1 VEVPPFALEEHGKLA
16 PYSGFV
22 FDTVGGDGK
31 SVILAKRQA
40 GKPEEQIAVS
50 SKLYAEM
57 IKNAKRAANREE
69 PQRETIAR
77 FEKMMEKDVDKR
89 RSNTAAN
96 FWHNYK
102 ILCRQ
107 QASNPQEA
115 MEVARS
121 IVRQMPK
128 GEQAKLRNSIKAYE
142 NTTKPLVAHPL
153 LKAFVKPRE
162 TYNQRILAF
171 YEDTVQ
177 DIPIKNR
184 SPHGHEALSA
194 ARHGADTIDTP
205 GKEIDPAL
213 KLKIGDTVK
222 LSLQCKTLFGESRK
236 RLSITAFTVVSAS
249 ADLNKI
255 ILLDKTGR
263 SKYTLSRDDFM
274 AKMQKLEKKLDRKQQ
289 REDRYD
295 SMRY

>member
-1 VEVPPFALEEHGKLA
+1 
-16 PYSGFV
+16 
-22 FDTVGGDGK
+22 
-31 SVILAKRQA
+31 
-40 GKPEEQIAVS
+40 
-50 SKLYAEM
+50 M
-57 IKNAKRAANREE
+57 IENAKRAVSREE
-69 PQRETIAR
+69 PQKETITR
-77 FEKMMEKDVDKR
+77 FEKMMEKDADER
-89 RSNTAAN
+89 RPNRAAD

-128 GEQAKLRNSIKAYE
+128 GEQAKLRRSIKAYE
-142 NTTKPLVAHPL
+142 AAAKPLVSNPL

-162 TYNQRILAF
+162 TYNQRILNF
-171 YEDTVQ
+171 YEENVRDL
-177 DIPIKNR
+177 PIKNR

-194 ARHGADTIDTP
+194 ARHGADTVDAP
-205 GKEIDPAL
+205 GKDIDPAL
-213 KLKIGDTVK
+213 KLKIGGTVK

-236 RLSITAFTVVSAS
+236 RLPVTAFTVVSAS

-255 ILLDKTGR
+255 VLLDKTGR
-263 SKYTLSRDDFM
+263 TKYTLSRDDFM
-274 AKMQKLEKKLDRKQQ
+274 AKMQKLERKLDRRQQ
-289 REDRYD
+289 REDRYE